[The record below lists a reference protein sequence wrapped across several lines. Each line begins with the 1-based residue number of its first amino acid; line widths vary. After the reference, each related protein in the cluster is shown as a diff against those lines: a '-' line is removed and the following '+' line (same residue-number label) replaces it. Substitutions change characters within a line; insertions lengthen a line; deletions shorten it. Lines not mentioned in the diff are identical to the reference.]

1 MKNKNAGKISNPA
14 HEARIKGEHPQKASG
29 KVSHL
34 TKDDRKKGGK
44 NSHISR

>member
-1 MKNKNAGKISNPA
+1 MKNKNTGKNANHAQES
-14 HEARIKGEHPQKASG
+14 RMKGEHPQKASG
-29 KVSHL
+29 KVSNL